1 MANRWGENSVIE
13 WQDKKRI
20 LGMPIS
26 FTKYSLVSSPEWTK
40 IFVKSGLLVTTEE
53 EINLYRIFDISVS
66 STLGEKMFGLG
77 TITLYSKDESTPCLQ
92 LLHIKNPMQVRNMLA
107 NKIEEEKAKRGFR
120 IAEFN

>member
-40 IFVKSGLLVTTEE
+40 IFVKSGLLFTTEE

-120 IAEFN
+120 VAEFN